1 MNATIWIIAEKN
13 TVFGMAE
20 YLSKET
26 GCEIEEA
33 SNGGEA
39 NNE

>member
-1 MNATIWIIAEKN
+1 MQRFGLLQKKN